1 MRLIDADEAKK
12 YIKER
17 WSDSF
22 CHEYVADSVIQ
33 FLDEQPTACRN
44 DAIEQAF
51 NEGYKAGLDVV
62 NHISGIIYT
71 DRTDYPVKEKTD
83 G

>member
-22 CHEYVADSVIQ
+22 CHEYVADAVIQ
-33 FLDEQPTACRN
+33 FLDEQPTACHDN
-44 DAIEQAF
+44 AIQLAYH
-51 NEGYKAGLDVV
+51 EGYTAGLDVV
-62 NHISGIIYT
+62 NHIMSGLTY
-71 DRTDYPVKEKTD
+71 KEKTD
-83 G
+83 ECTFN